1 MNKQK
6 FYPGKIFLKAFTLI
20 ELLVVIAIFGLLSSI
35 VLIVVR
41 DRIEQAKYARSMTYS
56 ASIKHVLWEEVRG
69 EWKFEEIPTN
79 NPNVYDT
86 SGNNNNGTWFGIC
99 NRVPNNVSSQLGNTA
114 QLAYDSNTYIQIDNK
129 ESLNPT
135 KEITIEAWINLNNTT
150 INRWVLYKNGQ
161 YYLAVEGNPAQRARF
176 YLNWEGGGGDDWYPT
191 KNIFLAQKWHHY
203 VATYD
208 GSYMR
213 IFVDTQEVESGKLIS
228 PPGKIILTTSG
239 KLFIGGGSGNFAGLI
254 DEVRI
259 YGRALT
265 SAEIQQH
272 YAEGAKEHGLTLK

>member
-69 EWKFEEIPTN
+69 EWKFEETPDN
-79 NPNVYDT
+79 NVNVYDT
-86 SGNNNNGTWFGIC
+86 SGNNNNGKWSGTP
-99 NRVPNNVSSQLGNTA
+99 NRVPNTVSSQLGNAA

-135 KEITIEAWINLNNTT
+135 KEITIEAWINLTN
-150 INRWVLYKNGQ
+150 IRDRYILYKEEQ
-161 YYLAVEGNPAQRARF
+161 YYLYMLYQPPLTIYFDLR
-176 YLNWEGGGGDDWYPT
+176 WEGGGSGLYT
-191 KNIFLAQKWHHY
+191 VQRALLAQKWYHF

-208 GSYMR
+208 GSFMR
-213 IFVDTQEVESGKLIS
+213 IFIDTQEVGSGQAIS
-228 PPGKIILTTSG
+228 PSGKIIKTNPAG
-239 KLFIGGGSGNFAGLI
+239 KLFIGGKSGNFDGLV

-272 YAEGAKEHGLTLK
+272 YAEEAKEHGLTLK